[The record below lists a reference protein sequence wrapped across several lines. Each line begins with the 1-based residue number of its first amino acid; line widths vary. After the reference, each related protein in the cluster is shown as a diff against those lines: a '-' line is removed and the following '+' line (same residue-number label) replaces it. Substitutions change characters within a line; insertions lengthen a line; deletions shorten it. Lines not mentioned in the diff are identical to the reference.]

1 MTAAIHVCFW
11 IFFVSE
17 IMREVKKGK
26 VMMVVI
32 MHIITIVSWKVRI
45 RKLIMCANLGKTI

>member
-32 MHIITIVSWKVRI
+32 MHRITIVSWKVRI
-45 RKLIMCANLGKTI
+45 GKLIMCASLGKTI